1 MVPVHCEQ
9 ITLLFFFSFFVA
21 NIFFMKD
28 EAFTFLKN
36 LLETPSPSGFE
47 TRGQKLWVDYVTP
60 FADRVEVDAY
70 GNAFATINPEGS
82 PKILLAG
89 HVDEIGMMISY
100 ISDEGYLYFK
110 GIGGIDQTLVRGQRV
125 MVHGAK
131 GAVPGVTGL
140 LAIHLQE
147 PDDRKKVPPLHEM
160 YIDIGA
166 SSRKEAEKLVQV
178 GDAVTYAAGFQELAG
193 GRFAARGCD
202 NRIGAWASAEALRM
216 VAKNRKNLKA
226 CVVALST
233 IQEENGLYG
242 ATMAG
247 YSIHPD
253 VALVVDVTHA
263 TDIPNCS
270 KPKFGEVKLG
280 KGPVLSI
287 GSTNHPVVN
296 ERLRSVAKKENIA
309 LQVETNPRWTGTDAD
324 AIFSQKGGIPTVS
337 IGVPNRYMHSPVE
350 MIQSSDLQETAE
362 LLAAFSLNVKKS
374 EKFGVKL

>member
-1 MVPVHCEQ
+1 
-9 ITLLFFFSFFVA
+9 
-21 NIFFMKD
+21 MKP
-28 EAFTFLKN
+28 ESRTFLKN

-47 TRGQKLWVDYVTP
+47 TRGQKLWVDYVKP

-100 ISDEGYLYFK
+100 ISDEGFLYFK

-125 MVHGAK
+125 MVHGEK

-166 SSRKEAEKLVQV
+166 SSRKEAEKLVSV

-202 NRIGAWASAEALRM
+202 NRIGAWAAAVALRL
-216 VAKNRKNLKA
+216 VAKDRKNLKA

-287 GSTNHPVVN
+287 GSSNHPVVN
-296 ERLRSVAKKENIA
+296 ERLRGVAKKAKIA

-324 AIFSQKGGIPTVS
+324 AIFSQRGGIPTTS

-362 LLAAFSLNVKKS
+362 LLAAFALSAKKG
-374 EKFGVKL
+374 ERFGIKL

>member
-1 MVPVHCEQ
+1 
-9 ITLLFFFSFFVA
+9 
-21 NIFFMKD
+21 MKPSSR
-28 EAFTFLKN
+28 AFLKE

-47 TRGQKLWVDYVTP
+47 TRGQQLWIDYVKP
-60 FADRVEVDAY
+60 FADKVTVDSY

-82 PKILLAG
+82 PKILFSG
-89 HVDEIGMMISY
+89 HMDEIGMMVSFISE
-100 ISDEGYLYFK
+100 EGFLYFK

-125 MVHGAK
+125 TIHSSSGPI
-131 GAVPGVTGL
+131 PGVTGL

-147 PDDRKKVPPLHEM
+147 PEDRKKVPHLHEM

-166 SSRKEAEKLVQV
+166 SSRKEAEKLVHI
-178 GDAVTYAAGFQELAG
+178 GDAITYTAGFVELAG

-202 NRIGAWASAEALRM
+202 NRIGAWAAAEAFCL

-226 CVVALST
+226 SVVAVST

-242 ATMAG
+242 ASMAG

-270 KPKFGEVKLG
+270 KPQHGDVRLG
-280 KGPVLSI
+280 KGPVLSV
-287 GSTNHPVVN
+287 GSTNHPIVN
-296 ERLRSVAKKENIA
+296 ELLRSVAKSKKIA

-324 AIFSQKGGIPTVS
+324 AIFCQKGGIPTVS

-350 MIQSSDLQETAE
+350 MIHFSDLQETAE
-362 LLAAFSLNVKKS
+362 LLAAFALAMKKKEQLKLPLNC
-374 EKFGVKL
+374 E